1 MPKIRLQRI
10 LPLLSGALPENGTQS
25 LVRDILVLQGK
36 LDRLSEQDFYF
47 QKGRES
53 HQRRLDKMK
62 EDYAQIVETANGND
76 VDFFLEGIREAELKM
91 QEICSP
97 ESRHPMFAKAFVEA
111 ASNSKII
118 HLQDL
123 LHAKSLFG
131 KLKSL
136 DELVKDEA
144 SLLKIFEL

>member
-1 MPKIRLQRI
+1 MSKIHLERI
-10 LPLLSGALPENGTQS
+10 PPLLSGTLPKCGTNS
-25 LVRDILVLQGK
+25 LIRDILVLQGK
-36 LDRLSEQDFYF
+36 LVRLSEQDFYF

-62 EDYAQIVETANGND
+62 EEYAQIVETANGND
-76 VDFFLEGIREAELKM
+76 VDFFLEGIREVELKM

-97 ESRHPMFAKAFVEA
+97 ESRHSMFAKAFVEA
-111 ASNSKII
+111 ASNSKIS

-136 DELVKDEA
+136 DELMKDEA